1 MQRPSF
7 LLSNQ
12 RITLTV
18 LGDHASLS
26 CLLSSIPKIGDPEHI
41 RTESNSP
48 SQKRVAEDD
57 DRLIGGAEQKSG
69 VGIQRDWMAEEMV
82 WGCKLRG
89 VVSSFA
95 HCTCGVSTM
104 AKELRFGTS
113 FGEVVQ
119 NPDEL
124 ELP

>member
-41 RTESNSP
+41 RTESNSR

-57 DRLIGGAEQKSG
+57 DRLIGGAEQ
-69 VGIQRDWMAEEMV
+69 VE
-82 WGCKLRG
+82 
-89 VVSSFA
+89 
-95 HCTCGVSTM
+95 
-104 AKELRFGTS
+104 
-113 FGEVVQ
+113 
-119 NPDEL
+119 
-124 ELP
+124 

>member
-57 DRLIGGAEQKSG
+57 DRLIGGAEQSG
-69 VGIQRDWMAEEMV
+69 IKLCSLYMRSLHDGQGTEV
-82 WGCKLRG
+82 WNKLWRSG
-89 VVSSFA
+89 SES
-95 HCTCGVSTM
+95 
-104 AKELRFGTS
+104 R
-113 FGEVVQ
+113 
-119 NPDEL
+119 
-124 ELP
+124 